1 VNSDDL
7 LRDARRGSRRYLQD
21 LFPQQTA
28 FFTDRAKT
36 KAAVCGRR
44 AGKTWIDAVGLHES
58 AERNK
63 RSLNPYICLS
73 SVSARRIMWPVLE
86 EFNDRYKLAMKMHS
100 HELIAE
106 LPNGSSIFCVGG
118 DDARKV
124 EALRGGKYGRVVID
138 EAGSFP
144 RLLLRYL
151 CEDVL
156 DAALMDLDG
165 DMWLTGS
172 PNAAC
177 VGYFYDITTGVNPD
191 VAKVATYHWNVL
203 DNVHIPHAAEW
214 LERKRQGKN
223 WGVDHPVFR
232 REYLGHWVR
241 DASSLVFRFDRARH
255 LVSAA
260 PADLRGVIGVDL
272 GASETVPSTAF
283 VVNAWAKYDRT
294 TYAVYADKRARM
306 NPMDTADEIRR
317 LQQPGLYPNAHMTV
331 VDEGGLGKAYADL
344 WRQRCQI
351 AVKGA
356 EKKNKKAYVEL
367 LNGELDGGR
376 IKFVD
381 GPTRALVEEIELLQ
395 WDEDRKDYD
404 DRFAD
409 HCADAWLYGWRE
421 CYAWNENMPP
431 ADQPKPGT
439 AAYELARAAELKQQA
454 IDESLRR
461 AKREGKQMMRRY
473 R

>member
-1 VNSDDL
+1 MNSCDL
-7 LRDARRGSRRYLQD
+7 LAARAATVRPPFLED
-21 LFPQQTA
+21 LFPEQRA
-28 FFTDRAKT
+28 FFKDSAKT

-44 AGKTWIDAVGLHES
+44 AGKTWLDAVGLYES
-58 AERNK
+58 AARNK

-86 EFNDRYKLAMKMHS
+86 DVNDRYRLGMKMHA

-177 VGYFYDITTGVNPD
+177 VGHFYDITTGANPD
-191 VAKVATYHWNVL
+191 IAKVPTYHWNVL
-203 DNVHIPHAAEW
+203 NNVHIPHAAEW
-214 LERKRQGKN
+214 LERKRQGKSWN
-223 WGVDHPVFR
+223 HDHPVYR

-255 LVSAA
+255 LVSSA
-260 PADLRGVIGVDL
+260 PAELRGVVGVDL

-283 VVNAWAKYDRT
+283 VINTWSKYDKT
-294 TYAVYADKRARM
+294 TYAVYADKRARL
-306 NPMDTADEIRR
+306 NPLDTAEEIKR
-317 LQQPGLYPNAHMTV
+317 LQKNYPTATTTV
-331 VDEGGLGKAYADL
+331 VDEGGLGKGYADL
-344 WRQRCQI
+344 WRQHCQM
-351 AVKGA
+351 AVKPA
-356 EKKNKKAYVEL
+356 EKKQKLAYVEM
-367 LNGELDGGR
+367 LNGYLDKGL

-381 GPTRALVEEIELLQ
+381 GPTRALIEELELLQ
-395 WDEDRKDYD
+395 WNEDRDGYD

-409 HCADAWLYGWRE
+409 HCADAWLYAWRE
-421 CYAWNENMPP
+421 CYAWREEGAPP
-431 ADQPKPGT
+431 PDPIVGSPEWERAQYDAIREKAFQDAD
-439 AAYELARAAELKQQA
+439 
-454 IDESLRR
+454 RR
-461 AKREGKQMMRRY
+461 ARRDGRRLMSRY

>member
-1 VNSDDL
+1 MNSDDL
-7 LRDARRGSRRYLQD
+7 LRDRLRGRYLDD
-21 LFPQQTA
+21 LIPQQRA
-28 FFTDRAKT
+28 FLADPSKT

-44 AGKTWIDAVGLHES
+44 AGKTWVDAVGLYES
-58 AERNK
+58 AARNK

-86 EFNDRYKLAMKMHS
+86 EFNDRYKLGMKMHS

-106 LPNGSSIFCVGG
+106 LANGSKIFCVGG

-124 EALRGGKYGRVVID
+124 EAMRGGKYGRAIID

-156 DAALMDLDG
+156 DAALLDLDG
-165 DMWLTGS
+165 DLWLTGT

-177 VGYFYDITTGVNPD
+177 VGHFYDITTGSNPD

-203 DNVHIPHAAEW
+203 DNVHIPHAATW
-214 LERKRQGKN
+214 LDRKREARN
-223 WGVDHPVFR
+223 WGPDHPVFR

-241 DASSLVFRFDRARH
+241 DSSSLVFRFDRARH
-255 LVSAA
+255 MVSAA
-260 PADLRGVIGVDL
+260 PPDLRGVIGVDL

-283 VVNAWAKYDRT
+283 VINTWAKHDRT

-317 LQQPGLYPNAHMTV
+317 LQEPERYPNAYLTV
-331 VDEGGLGKAYADL
+331 VDEGGLGKGYADL
-344 WRQRCQI
+344 WRQRCQFP
-351 AVKGA
+351 VKGA
-356 EKKNKKAYVEL
+356 EKKNKKGYVEL

-376 IKFVD
+376 IKFVEGKTKD
-381 GPTRALVEEIELLQ
+381 LIEELELLQ
-395 WDEDRKDYD
+395 WDEERKDYD

-421 CYAWNENMPP
+421 CYAWNEALPPP
-431 ADQPKPGT
+431 AEPPVGT
-439 AAYELARAAELKQQA
+439 PAYELAQAAARKQQA
-454 IDESLRR
+454 LDEAHKR
-461 AKREGKQMMRRY
+461 AQREGKQLMRRY